1 MLTVKLRHE
10 TVGRLRIVECESV
23 SASTLSPDLTVLT
36 THFMGGLTQVFQII
50 KRNSARDA
58 GEPDECHYHVAFVEN
73 SKGATTQIIRGGLV

>member
-23 SASTLSPDLTVLT
+23 SANVLTPDLTVLT
-36 THFMGGLTQVFQII
+36 THFVSGLTQAFQII
-50 KRNSARDA
+50 KRNSSRDVV
-58 GEPDECHYHVAFVEN
+58 EPDECYYHVAFVEN